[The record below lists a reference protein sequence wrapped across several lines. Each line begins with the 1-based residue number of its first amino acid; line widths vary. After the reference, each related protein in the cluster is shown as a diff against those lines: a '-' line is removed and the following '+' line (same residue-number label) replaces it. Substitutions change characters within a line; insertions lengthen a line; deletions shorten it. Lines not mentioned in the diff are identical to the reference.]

1 MSEWFEISSM
11 GGISS
16 AWVNLSKITMITIE
30 KDNSDRNYYIHVD
43 GVKVPVAFAA
53 QMSASVTVRKIME
66 AMPNLSIYST

>member
-1 MSEWFEISSM
+1 MSEWFEISSI

-16 AWVNLSKITMITIE
+16 AWVNLSKVTIVTIE
-30 KDNSDRNYYIHVD
+30 KDSNDRNYYIFVD

-66 AMPNLSIYST
+66 AINKTRD

>member
-1 MSEWFEISSM
+1 MSEWFEISSI

-16 AWVNLSKITMITIE
+16 AWVNLSKVTMVTIE
-30 KDNSDRNYYIHVD
+30 KDSSDRNYYIFVD

-66 AMPNLSIYST
+66 AINKTRD

>member
-1 MSEWFEISSM
+1 MSEWFEISSI

-16 AWVNLSKITMITIE
+16 AWVNLSKVTMVTIE
-30 KDNSDRNYYIHVD
+30 KDSNDRNYYIFVD

-66 AMPNLSIYST
+66 AINKARD